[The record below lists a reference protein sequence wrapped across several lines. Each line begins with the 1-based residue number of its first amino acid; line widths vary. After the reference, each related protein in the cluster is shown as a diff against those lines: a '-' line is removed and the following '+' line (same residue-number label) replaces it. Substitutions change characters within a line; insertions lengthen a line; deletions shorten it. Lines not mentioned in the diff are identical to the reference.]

1 MNKYING
8 LAGYLKDHKIG
19 YSTADDNEDIL
30 WFKTKLPDG
39 SADVLYFISYN
50 EKEQS
55 FIMLINHIAKF
66 TEVRTELMKLMNDFD
81 ADPLSFNCKM
91 YIDQQGE
98 LIVNCCAIIKSGE
111 VVEQM
116 IDYIDMSVVAIQK
129 YYPEIVKVTE
139 LSASSN

>member
-1 MNKYING
+1 MNKFING
-8 LAGYLKDHKIG
+8 LAGYLKDHKIS
-19 YSTADDNEDIL
+19 YSTANDNEDIL

-66 TEVRTELMKLMNDFD
+66 TEVRTELMKLMNDFN

-91 YIDQQGE
+91 YIDQQGD
-98 LIVNCCAIIKSGE
+98 IVVNLCSIIKSGNI
-111 VVEQM
+111 VEQM
-116 IDYIDMSVVAIQK
+116 VDYIDVSVVALQK
-129 YYPEIVKVTE
+129 YYPEVIKITE
-139 LSASSN
+139 LGKTAQ